1 MFWTLEKLT
10 KQVNEIANYRYCD
23 EFAITNLRCMEDL
36 AGENGAY
43 PPAEGRWRD
52 IHIGDRW
59 QGRDTYLWL
68 AADVNIPAAWD
79 DRAVLG
85 RFDFG
90 SGGGG
95 NNVGCEALLFVDGHP
110 YQGVDKNHPEVF
122 LPVDSAG
129 RQVKLAF
136 RLWSGLNGY
145 AMPGP
150 VEHRLQLASICWL
163 DKAVDDFYFTSLA
176 VVQTVNVLSANDPI
190 RAQLLA
196 LLNRAFREVDWS
208 RPGSKAFRSS
218 LQQAAVQL
226 HEGLRLLPKHDL
238 VTVRCIGHTHIDVA
252 WLWRLRH
259 TREKAARSFS
269 TVLRLMEQDPSY
281 HFLQTQ
287 PQLYDYI
294 KSDYP
299 EIYERIRT
307 RVREGRWEAGGAMWL
322 EADCNIPSGESLVR
336 QLLHG
341 TRFLAREFSVTCRYL
356 WLPDVFGY
364 SWALPQILAKS
375 GISVFMTT
383 KISWNQYNRMP
394 HDTFYWRGMD
404 GTQVLTHFITTP
416 EEEGPEDSFQ
426 YTYNGTVTAATV
438 QGIWET
444 YRDKPVNR
452 ELLLAYGYGDGGGGV
467 NRDMLE
473 LRKRLS
479 AMPGLPRVTTG
490 RTDEY
495 FAELEERVRVSDEY
509 VHTWDGELY
518 LELHRGTYTSQA
530 WIKRMNRK
538 LELLYR
544 HAEWLGVMGA
554 LLHRDESLFG
564 HDRLTEGWQILLRN
578 QFHDIIPGS
587 SISEVYADSRE
598 EYARAEQ
605 LVLGHLSRCD
615 ERMTKPYA
623 PGLTDEIDTPDERG
637 TRINSDAPDEH
648 RMAARNDVADKHGM
662 TVYNDASWAR
672 DGIVSI
678 RAEPFM
684 AAGTWRGAGGD
695 RLEAQRTEDGWEVLV
710 RGVPSMGFA
719 NIYFSGDDAAAGK
732 TGRTGPG
739 TDMDSNASVHAGL
752 NTDMDSE
759 ASVHAGSNTDMNANS
774 GTDTDV
780 RPADAFTT
788 HSSGIE
794 TPYYLIEWDT
804 QGRLPRIFDK
814 QADRDVLEPGQ
825 LGNRLQV
832 FEDKPKSRHEA
843 WDIDL
848 YYQEKQRDVTDLAGV
863 EIEERGP
870 LRAAVRFEWRFG
882 DSIIAQCMLLYKH
895 SRRIDFRTV
904 VDWRERQQLLKAAF
918 PVQIRACEATYDVQ
932 FGNVR
937 RPTHW
942 NTSWDYARFES
953 VGHQWAD
960 LSERDYGVSLLN
972 DCKYGYDV
980 KDNVLRLSLIKSATV
995 PDPEAD
1001 QGRHEF
1007 TYALHPHRGD
1017 WYAGGTV
1024 REAWEL
1030 NSPMRAVSGCSAQ
1043 SSFSLLSLSAENITV
1058 DAVKRA
1064 EDGGGAI
1071 VRMHEYAGM
1080 RSEVSVAP
1088 GFPVAWWQET
1098 DLMEQPIDENGER
1111 AAGEEQVKLLRET
1124 GSIRLRF
1131 RPYEIKTI
1139 FVCFHRDR

>member
-1 MFWTLEKLT
+1 MFWTLEKLV
-10 KQVNEIANYRYCD
+10 KQVNEMAVYRYGD
-23 EFAITNLRCMEDL
+23 ECEITNLRGMEDPEG
-36 AGENGAY
+36 ANGAY
-43 PPAEGRWRD
+43 PPAGGPWQEIR
-52 IHIGDRW
+52 IGDRW
-59 QGRDTYLWL
+59 RGRDLYMWL
-68 AADVNIPAAWD
+68 AADVRIPAAWEG
-79 DRAVLG
+79 RTVLG

-122 LPVDSAG
+122 FPANSAG
-129 RQVKLAF
+129 RQLRLAF

-145 AMPGP
+145 AKPGP
-150 VEHRLQLASICWL
+150 VEHQLRLASVCWL
-163 DKAVDDFYFTSLA
+163 DEAVDDFYFTSLA
-176 VVQTVNVLSANDPI
+176 AVQTIQVLSENDPI
-190 RAQLLA
+190 RHQLLS
-196 LLNRAFREVDWS
+196 LLNRAFLEVDWS
-208 RPGSKAFRSS
+208 RPGSEPFRSS
-218 LQQAAVQL
+218 VRAALAQL
-226 HEGLRLLPKHDL
+226 REDLRLLPKQDL

-281 HFLQTQ
+281 RFLQTQ
-287 PQLYDYI
+287 PQLYEYV

-299 EIYERIRT
+299 EIYERIRA

-341 TRFLAREFSVTCRYL
+341 TRFLAREFGVACHYL

-364 SWALPQILAKS
+364 CWALPQILAKS
-375 GISVFMTT
+375 GIRVFMTT

-416 EEEGPEDSFQ
+416 EEEGPDDSFQ
-426 YTYNGTVTAATV
+426 YTYNGTVTATTV

-444 YRDKPVNR
+444 YRDKPINR

-490 RTDEY
+490 RADDY
-495 FAELEERVRVSDEY
+495 FSELEQRIRETDEY

-538 LELLYR
+538 LELMYR
-544 HAEWLGVMGA
+544 HAEWLGVMSA
-554 LLHRDESLFG
+554 LLLRDDALYG
-564 HDRLTEGWQILLRN
+564 HERLTEGWLILLRN

-587 SISEVYADSRE
+587 SIAEVYADSRE
-598 EYARAEQ
+598 EYAQAER
-605 LVLGHLSRCD
+605 LALEHLSRCD
-615 ERMTKPYA
+615 ERMAASGERGTA
-623 PGLTDEIDTPDERG
+623 VCDDASDERG
-637 TRINSDAPDEH
+637 TMIDNDAPDEH
-648 RMAARNDVADKHGM
+648 GMAVCNDASDKRGL
-662 TVYNDASWAR
+662 TVYNDASWTR

-678 RAEPFM
+678 RTEPVM
-684 AAGTWRGAGGD
+684 AAGTWRNADGE

-719 NIYFSGDDAAAGK
+719 NIYFSSDDAAAGK
-732 TGRTGPG
+732 SGKAGAG
-739 TDMDSNASVHAGL
+739 TNMESESGMDTDSNAH
-752 NTDMDSE
+752 M
-759 ASVHAGSNTDMNANS
+759 GSNT
-774 GTDTDV
+774 GTDADK
-780 RPADAFTT
+780 RPVDAFTLIP
-788 HSSGIE
+788 SGIE

-804 QGRLPRIFDK
+804 QGRLTRIYDK

-825 LGNRLQV
+825 LGNRLQA

-848 YYQEKQRDVTDLAGV
+848 YYQEKRRDIADLTRV
-863 EIEERGP
+863 EIDERGP
-870 LRAAVRFEWRFG
+870 LRAAVRFEWRYG
-882 DSIIAQCMLLYKH
+882 DSIIAQRMLLYKH

-904 VDWRERQQLLKAAF
+904 VEWRERQQLLKAAF
-918 PVQIRACEATYDVQ
+918 PVQIRSCEATYDVQ
-932 FGNVR
+932 FGNVS

-1001 QGRHEF
+1001 LGRHEF
-1007 TYALHPHRGD
+1007 TYALYPHRGD
-1017 WYAGGTV
+1017 WYEGGTV

-1030 NSPMRAVSGCSAQ
+1030 NAPMRAAIGCSAQ
-1043 SSFSLLSLSAENITV
+1043 APFSLLSLSAENITV

-1080 RSEVSVAP
+1080 RSEVSVAFGLP
-1088 GFPVAWWQET
+1088 HAWWQET
-1098 DLMEQPIDENGER
+1098 DLMEQPIEENGER
-1111 AAGEEQVKLLRET
+1111 AAGEERGIQLRKT
-1124 GSIRLRF
+1124 GPVRLRF
-1131 RPYEIKTI
+1131 RPYEIRTV
-1139 FVCFHRDR
+1139 FVHFHQDG

>member
-10 KQVNEIANYRYCD
+10 KQVNELAAYRYCD
-23 EFAITNLRCMEDL
+23 GFGLANMHCMEDAEG
-36 AGENGAY
+36 AGGAY
-43 PPAEGRWRD
+43 PPSEGQWRP
-52 IHIGDRW
+52 IRIGDRW

-79 DRAVLG
+79 GRAVLG

-122 LPVDSAG
+122 LPEDSAG
-129 RQVKLAF
+129 RQVKLVF

-145 AMPGP
+145 AKRGP
-150 VEHRLQLASICWL
+150 VEHRLQLAQICWL

-176 VVQTVNVLSANDPI
+176 TVQTISVQFESDPI
-190 RAQLLA
+190 RPQLLA

-218 LQQAAVQL
+218 VQQAAVQL

-281 HFLQTQ
+281 LFLQTQ
-287 PQLYDYI
+287 PQLYAYL

-299 EIYERIRT
+299 EIYERIRA
-307 RVREGRWEAGGAMWL
+307 RVQEGRWEAGGAMWL

-336 QLLHG
+336 QLLQG
-341 TRFLAREFSVTCRYL
+341 TRFLTREFGVTCRYL

-375 GISVFMTT
+375 GIRVFMTT

-416 EEEGPEDSFQ
+416 EEEGPDDSFQ

-444 YRDKPVNR
+444 YRDKPINR

-490 RTDEY
+490 RADEY
-495 FAELEERVRVSDEY
+495 FAELEERIRDTDEY
-509 VHTWDGELY
+509 VHVWDGELY

-538 LELLYR
+538 LELMYR
-544 HAEWLGVMGA
+544 HAEWLGVMSA
-554 LLHRDESLFG
+554 LLHRDDALFG
-564 HDRLTEGWQILLRN
+564 HDGLTEGWQILLCN

-587 SISEVYADSRE
+587 SIAEVYADSRE
-598 EYARAEQ
+598 EYIQAER
-605 LVLGHLSRCD
+605 LALDHLSRCD
-615 ERMTKPYA
+615 ERMA
-623 PGLTDEIDTPDERG
+623 ALDVHELTEYNDASDE
-637 TRINSDAPDEH
+637 
-648 RMAARNDVADKHGM
+648 HGM

-678 RAEPFM
+678 RTEPVK
-684 AAGTWRGAGGD
+684 AAGMWRSAGGD
-695 RLEAQRTEDGWEVLV
+695 RLEAQRTEDGWDVLV

-719 NIYFSGDDAAAGK
+719 IIYFSRDVAAAGK
-732 TGRTGPG
+732 TGRIGAG
-739 TDMDSNASVHAGL
+739 TDA
-752 NTDMDSE
+752 
-759 ASVHAGSNTDMNANS
+759 
-774 GTDTDV
+774 DTQS
-780 RPADAFTT
+780 ADAFTANP
-788 HSSGIE
+788 SGIE

-804 QGRLPRIFDK
+804 QGRLIRIYDK
-814 QADRDVLEPGQ
+814 EADRDVLEPGQ
-825 LGNRLQV
+825 LGNKLQV

-848 YYQEKQRDVTDLAGV
+848 YYQEKRRDITELTRA

-870 LRAAVRFEWRFG
+870 LRAAVRFEWRYG
-882 DSIIAQCMLLYKH
+882 DSILSQLMLLYKY

-904 VDWRERQQLLKAAF
+904 VEWRERQQLLKAAF
-918 PVQIRACEATYDVQ
+918 PVRIRACEATYDVQ

-1007 TYALHPHRGD
+1007 TYALYPHRGD
-1017 WYAGGTV
+1017 WYEGGTV

-1030 NSPMRAVSGCSAQ
+1030 NAPMRAAPGCAEQ
-1043 SSFSLLSLSAENITV
+1043 APFSLLSLSAGNVTI
-1058 DAVKRA
+1058 DAVKWA

-1080 RSEVSVAP
+1080 RSEVSVALGLP
-1088 GFPVAWWQET
+1088 FAWWQET

-1111 AAGEEQVKLLRET
+1111 AAGEDCGMQLQKT
-1124 GSIRLRF
+1124 GPIRLRF
-1131 RPYEIKTI
+1131 RPYEIKTV
-1139 FVCFHRDR
+1139 FVCFHQIR